1 MATGEVVANAVEPI
15 LQTVDTTVTS
25 TIVDPGFLME
35 IGFGLLSLVII
46 ITVHGWCMGAISKQ
60 FSLRFGRFA
69 VRTRTWRV
77 RGLMIVTITLLA
89 LTHFFETLI
98 WAVPIWHFGLI
109 PNFRDAYYFVLE
121 SYTTLGESTVT
132 LPEVWRLGGPIIAI
146 SGLFTF
152 SWTGS
157 VLVYVVTETGRRH
170 SHNGQRKSSPS
181 KSKDHDATT

>member
-15 LQTVDTTVTS
+15 LKTVDTTVSS

-35 IGFGLLSLVII
+35 IGVGLMSLVII
-46 ITVHGWCMGAISKQ
+46 ITIHGWCLGSISKQ
-60 FSLRFGRFA
+60 FSLRFGKFN
-69 VRTRTWRV
+69 VRTRPWRV

-89 LTHFFETLI
+89 MTHFFETLL
-98 WAVPIWHFGLI
+98 WAAPIWHFGLI
-109 PNFRDAYYFVLE
+109 PNFRNAYYFVLE
-121 SYTTLGESTVT
+121 SYTTLGEGNVA
-132 LPEVWRLGGPIIAI
+132 LPDAWRLGGPIIAI

-170 SHNGQRKSSPS
+170 SHNVQRRSAAAKA
-181 KSKDHDATT
+181 KDQDAAS